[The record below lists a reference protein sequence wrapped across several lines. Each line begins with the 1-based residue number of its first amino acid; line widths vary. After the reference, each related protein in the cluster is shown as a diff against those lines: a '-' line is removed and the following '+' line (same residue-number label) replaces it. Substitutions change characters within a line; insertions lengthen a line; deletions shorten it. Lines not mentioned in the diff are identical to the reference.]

1 MYYKNMY
8 YQLEKYELHTE
19 NTTHVLYGITHVKH
33 MCHIS

>member
-19 NTTHVLYGITHVKH
+19 NTTHVLYVKH
-33 MCHIS
+33 M